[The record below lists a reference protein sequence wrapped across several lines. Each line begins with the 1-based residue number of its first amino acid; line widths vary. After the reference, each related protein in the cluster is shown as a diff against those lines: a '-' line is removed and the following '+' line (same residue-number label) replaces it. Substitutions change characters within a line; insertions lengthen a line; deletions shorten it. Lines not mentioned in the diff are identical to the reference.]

1 MCRDAHEVGRPLN
14 NLSGMVGGNCK
25 HPSVVE
31 HTHSCSREGPPQWAD
46 STACLIAGEEVL
58 QTVHGIMGD
67 SESRQIREEGH
78 LPAGLLQDLL
88 TEVCKEPQDA
98 PCAHHFS
105 RVCWSV

>member
-1 MCRDAHEVGRPLN
+1 MSHKRLELRTPASEDYGSQR
-14 NLSGMVGGNCK
+14 SGL
-25 HPSVVE
+25 
-31 HTHSCSREGPPQWAD
+31 Q
-46 STACLIAGEEVL
+46 ACLIAGEEVL

-98 PCAHHFS
+98 PRAHHFS
-105 RVCWSV
+105 RVC